1 MPDSESQKKVEITD
15 VFGREEAYEV
25 IQRSLEDYK
34 NHFNGLDEILRH
46 V

>member
-1 MPDSESQKKVEITD
+1 MGMEKLSRVITD